1 MNGNIKLY
9 ILERRKRF
17 MKSSKKKAP
26 KLTSEDIA
34 FLTQNTRYDEVE
46 IREWFRLENMKN
58 AEIVTIQVQVQVQS
72 PSLKSKVKIDK
83 LI

>member
-1 MNGNIKLY
+1 
-9 ILERRKRF
+9 

-26 KLTSEDIA
+26 KLTSEDIT

-58 AEIVTIQVQVQVQS
+58 AEIVTIQVQS

-83 LI
+83 LTN